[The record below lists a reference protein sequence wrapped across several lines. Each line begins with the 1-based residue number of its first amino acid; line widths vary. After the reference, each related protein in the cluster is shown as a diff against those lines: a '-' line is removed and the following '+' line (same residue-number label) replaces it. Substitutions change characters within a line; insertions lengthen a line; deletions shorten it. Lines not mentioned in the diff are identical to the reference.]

1 MEDMLITIIKKEL
14 QGNLSSL
21 RFGLTFL
28 LVIGVFIISGLAF
41 VGKYREELADYR
53 EVANRNLEGLQN
65 QTTNLNLIPY
75 YSQTVKKMPRVA
87 QLFAEGHEKSLPNT
101 FRFDVF
107 GFQYPELESKSN
119 FLFPRYADIDWAFI
133 IAFILSFVAIMMTF
147 DSFSGEKERGTLGLM
162 MSNSVPRD
170 KVILGKFF
178 SGMLTLM
185 IPLCF
190 GIFLNLIIVN
200 LLGISFFK
208 EGNGAKILI
217 FFVLSLVYLS
227 LFVLLGLLVSC
238 LAKKSSTSIVVL
250 LFFWVVFTLVIPAFG
265 RIAAEK
271 LVAAPT
277 RADVDRQYAEAHE
290 AIWSDTSKFG
300 RNAGNWGGTNV
311 NPPARAALFNAITET
326 RNRLR
331 ENYMNQIVA
340 QVERGRNIT
349 RLSPAA
355 IYQFASE
362 TIVGTGLERF
372 KNLYRQLR
380 RYKEA
385 LKNFL
390 IEKDKDDPESLHLLA
405 EWIGHRSMFSSKPL
419 DFNAIPKFEE
429 EDIRAGEGLKNA
441 VMDIGTLAALNLFL
455 CFAVYMAFLRADVRQ
470 Q

>member
-1 MEDMLITIIKKEL
+1 MLKTIIKKEL
-14 QGNLSSL
+14 QGNISSL
-21 RFGLTFL
+21 RFGLTFF
-28 LVIGVFIISGLAF
+28 LVAGVFILSGLAF
-41 VGKYREELADYR
+41 VGKYREELSDYR
-53 EVANRNLEGLQN
+53 EISNRNLEGLQN

-75 YSQTVKKMPRVA
+75 YSQTVKKKPKVA
-87 QLFAEGHEKSLPNT
+87 QLFAEGYEKSLPNT

-107 GFQYPELESKSN
+107 SFQYPELESKSN
-119 FLFPRYADIDWAFI
+119 FLFPRFADIDWTFI
-133 IAFILSFVAIMMTF
+133 ISFILSFVAILMTF
-147 DSFSGEKERGTLGLM
+147 DSLSGEKESGTLGLM

-185 IPLCF
+185 IPICF

-208 EGNGAKILI
+208 EGSGAKILI

-227 LFVLLGLLVSC
+227 LFILLGLLVSSM
-238 LAKKSSTSIVVL
+238 AKKSSTSIVVL
-250 LFFWVVFTLVIPAFG
+250 LFFWVIFTLVIPAFG

-271 LVAAPT
+271 LVTAPT
-277 RADVDRQYAEAHE
+277 RSDVERHYAEAHE
-290 AIWSDTSKFG
+290 AIWSNTGKFG
-300 RNAGNWGGTNV
+300 PNAGNWGGTNV
-311 NPPARAALFNAITET
+311 NPPARTALFNAITEM

-340 QVERGRNIT
+340 QVETGRNIT
-349 RLSPAA
+349 RLSPTA
-355 IYQFASE
+355 IYQYASE
-362 TIVGTGLERF
+362 TILGTGLERF
-372 KNLYRQLR
+372 KNLYRQLK
-380 RYKEA
+380 RYKEI

-390 IEKDKDDPESLHLLA
+390 MEKDKEDTESLHLLA
-405 EWIGHRSMFSSKPL
+405 EWIGHRSMFSSQPV

-429 EDIRAGEGLKNA
+429 EESGAGEGLKTA
-441 VMDIGTLAALNLFL
+441 ILDIGILAALNIFL